1 MLPWVAEIAMD
12 VGTANVHVA
21 VKDGGIVVR
30 EPALV
35 AYAAGKEAAVAFGVE
50 ARQMLE
56 QGVANVRIVQPV
68 RAGCIADFGAAV
80 AMLRHYL
87 QKALGRRMLFGPL
100 VLTAHPTQAT
110 PVTRRALVQVLRAA
124 GAGRVIA
131 VQKSLAAAIGAG
143 LAIDAPDPQMVIDV
157 GAGITDAAAISMGM
171 ITEGVSIP
179 IGGQRFDEA
188 LVRGIKRQQDIRLT
202 PAAAEEIKLHVG
214 ALDRSLAQQP
224 PAGAANTGSFTYKA
238 DDVKAFGVQLEDV
251 PAMLYN
257 QALLL
262 ADELAWMVEELPA
275 KVRAQVATTG
285 AAVTGGGAHLR
296 GLPELLSARMGVPC
310 TMSVDPMACTM
321 LGLQAILNNLHAL
334 SLDGRRMTLANR

>member
-1 MLPWVAEIAMD
+1 MD
-12 VGTANVHVA
+12 VGTANIHVA
-21 VKDGGIVVR
+21 VKDGGVVVR

-35 AYAAGKEAAVAFGVE
+35 AFAAGKDAPVAFGIE

-56 QGVANVRIVQPV
+56 QGVANLRVVQPI
-68 RAGCIADFGAAV
+68 RGGCVADFGAASM
-80 AMLRHYL
+80 MLRHYL
-87 QKALGRRMLFGPL
+87 QKALGRRLLFGPL
-100 VLTAHPTQAT
+100 VLTAHSTQST
-110 PVTRRALVQVLRAA
+110 PVARRALVQALRAA

-143 LAIDAPDPQMVIDV
+143 LAIDAPDTQMVIDI
-157 GAGITDAAAISMGM
+157 GAGGTDAAAISMGM

-179 IGGQRFDEA
+179 IGGQRFDET
-188 LVRGIKRQQDIRLT
+188 LLRGIKRRQDIRLT

-214 ALDRSLAQQP
+214 AIDRSLAGQL
-224 PAGAANTGSFTYKA
+224 PAGSASTGSFIHKA

-251 PAMLYN
+251 PEMLYH

-262 ADELAWMVEELPA
+262 ADELAWTVEEMPA

-285 AAVTGGGAHLR
+285 AAVTGGGAQLR
-296 GLPELLSARMGVPC
+296 GLPELLSARTGVPC
-310 TMSVDPMACTM
+310 TMAVDPMACTM
-321 LGLQAILNNLHAL
+321 LGLQAIVNNLHAL